1 MTNKRV
7 RIFFVWIAL
16 LVLALPAKA
25 QQRFFN
31 LTADEVKVDS
41 VLPHFLYSIPL
52 PENYQDS
59 VYTVSVKYPEYMDMT
74 VSDVANYNRISGAAL
89 PSQVPLSQNISV
101 SRRKGYL
108 VASFCPLVFRNNKYQ
123 MLVSFM
129 LDVKAK
135 AVKNSVLRQR
145 KNDKAYAS
153 AADIYAEHSLLASG
167 KWAKIRVSSSGVY
180 QLTEAT
186 VRQAGFSNINKVK
199 IYGYGGNLQNEAL
212 YANDLARTDD
222 LKEVPQCVVGG
233 KHLFYAKGP
242 VSWTS
247 NSSTVRRRN
256 PYSDYGYYFITQ
268 SDEEPAT
275 VDSATFVSS
284 FYPSPDDYH
293 SLYEV
298 DGYSWYNGGRNL
310 FDPTPISVGG
320 SQQVVITNT
329 TGSQKGR
336 LTVNVS
342 AGGTNQIRIQLN
354 GKDIGTLNVRILDYC
369 KAGQD
374 SGTYLLDN
382 LKVDGGKDTITIQN
396 VSGETA
402 RLDYV
407 SMAWEKAIPLPNLSG
422 SHPAAT
428 YVKNIANQDLHADGQ
443 ADLVIIIPAS
453 RTLLKQAQ
461 RLKEFHESHDG
472 MRVNIVAAD
481 QLYNEFSSGT
491 PDANAYRRY
500 LRMLQDRAATEAD
513 MPKYLLLFGDCVWDN
528 RMLTADCKR
537 FDPDDYLLVYESEN
551 SFSET
556 VCYAG
561 DSWMGIL
568 AEGAGSDARRELQD
582 VGVGRFP
589 VTTVAEAKIMVDK
602 TINYSKNQNGGA
614 WQNTIMFMGDDGNDN
629 IHMKDVDSV
638 ANSVG
643 RDYPNFLIKKVM
655 WDAYTRESSA
665 TGNTYPEVSKIIRQ
679 QQANGALVMDYGGHG
694 NATLISHE
702 SVLGLSDFS
711 ESRTSNL
718 PLWVTAAC
726 DIMAFDGVTET
737 IGEAAVLNEK
747 GGAVAFYGTAR
758 TVFTSA
764 NKYINHAFMKR
775 VLSLQDGKPIA
786 LGEAHRLAQNDVML
800 GTNRY
805 PTPTREDPNKT
816 SPEQDNTENHLQ
828 YSLLGDPAL
837 SLNLPTA
844 QVVVDEID
852 GVAVGSGTMPTV
864 KAGSVIKMKGHVA
877 GVEGFN
883 GVVTAT
889 VRDTQ
894 EEITCK
900 LNNTSND
907 GAEVAF
913 KYLDRTKTLYHG
925 SDSIRNSSFELTFA
939 VPKDINYADGQG
951 MINLYALNTD
961 KTIRANGSCDQ
972 FIVGGSA
979 EAKND
984 SVGPSIYCYLNSPS
998 FVDGGN
1004 VNGTPYF
1011 VAEIKD
1017 KDGINAAGSGIGHDL
1032 QLVIDGDMAKTYTLN
1047 NNFSYDFGT
1056 YTSGSTFYSIPELEE
1071 GPHRLQFRAW
1081 DIQNNSSTAV
1091 LHFNVVKGLRP
1102 QLFNIG
1108 VTNNPARTSTTFI
1121 ISHDRMESNMDV
1133 VIELFDAA
1141 GRQMWRHAES
1151 GVSATGNYTVD
1162 WDLSVD
1168 GGRPLQMASISIVSK
1183 CRRKAA
1189 AMCRRRRSSLSSAT
1203 DKTGDKTITELL

>member
-108 VASFCPLVFRNNKYQ
+108 VVSFCPLVFRNNKYQ

-180 QLTEAT
+180 QLTDAT

-222 LKEVPQCVVGG
+222 LKEVPQCIVGG

-342 AGGTNQIRIQLN
+342 AGGNNQIRILLN
-354 GKDIGTLNVRILDYC
+354 GKELGTLNVPILQYC
-369 KAGQD
+369 KAGQVG
-374 SGTYLLDN
+374 GTYSLDN
-382 LKVDGGKDTITIQN
+382 LRIDAKDTVTIVN

-537 FDPDDYLLVYESEN
+537 FDPDDFLLVYESEN

-694 NATLISHE
+694 SATLISHE

-726 DIMAFDGVTET
+726 DIMPFDGVTET
-737 IGEAAVLNEK
+737 IGESAVLNEK

-805 PTPTREDPNKT
+805 PTPTRENPNKT
-816 SPEQDNTENHLQ
+816 SPEQDNSENHLQ

-900 LNNTSND
+900 LNNTSGD
-907 GAEVAF
+907 GAEEAF

-925 SDSIRNSSFELTFA
+925 SDSIRNGQFELTFA

-1004 VNGTPYF
+1004 VNSTPYF

-1168 GGRPLQMASISIVSK
+1168 GGRPLQTGVYLYRVKVSSEGSSYVSK
-1183 CRRKAA
+1183 TKKLIVISNR
-1189 AMCRRRRSSLSSAT
+1189 
-1203 DKTGDKTITELL
+1203 

>member
-108 VASFCPLVFRNNKYQ
+108 VVSFCPLVFRNNKYQ

-180 QLTEAT
+180 QLTDAT

-342 AGGTNQIRIQLN
+342 AGGNNQIRILLN
-354 GKDIGTLNVRILDYC
+354 GKELGTLNVPILQYC
-369 KAGQD
+369 KAGQVG
-374 SGTYLLDN
+374 GTYSLDN
-382 LKVDGGKDTITIQN
+382 LRIDAKDTVTIVN

-537 FDPDDYLLVYESEN
+537 FDPDDFLLVYESEN

-694 NATLISHE
+694 SATLISHE

-726 DIMAFDGVTET
+726 DIMPFDGVTET

-900 LNNTSND
+900 LNNTSGD

-925 SDSIRNSSFELTFA
+925 SDSIRNGQFELTFA

-1004 VNGTPYF
+1004 VNSTPYF

-1168 GGRPLQMASISIVSK
+1168 GGRPLQTGVYLYRVKVSSEGSSYVSK
-1183 CRRKAA
+1183 TKKLIVISNR
-1189 AMCRRRRSSLSSAT
+1189 
-1203 DKTGDKTITELL
+1203 

>member
-108 VASFCPLVFRNNKYQ
+108 VVSFCPLVFRNNKYQ

-180 QLTEAT
+180 QLTDAT

-342 AGGTNQIRIQLN
+342 AGGNNQIRILLN
-354 GKDIGTLNVRILDYC
+354 GKELGTLNVPILQYC
-369 KAGQD
+369 KAGQVG
-374 SGTYLLDN
+374 GTYSLDN
-382 LKVDGGKDTITIQN
+382 LRIDAKDTVTIVN

-537 FDPDDYLLVYESEN
+537 FDPDDFLLVYESEN

-694 NATLISHE
+694 SATLISHE

-726 DIMAFDGVTET
+726 DIMPFDGVTET
-737 IGEAAVLNEK
+737 IGESAVLNEK

-805 PTPTREDPNKT
+805 PTPTRENPNKT
-816 SPEQDNTENHLQ
+816 SPEQDNSENHLQ

-900 LNNTSND
+900 LNNTSGD

-925 SDSIRNSSFELTFA
+925 SDSIRNSQFELTFA

-1004 VNGTPYF
+1004 VNSTPYF

-1168 GGRPLQMASISIVSK
+1168 GGRPLQTGVYLYRVKVSSEGSSYVSK
-1183 CRRKAA
+1183 TKKLIVISNR
-1189 AMCRRRRSSLSSAT
+1189 
-1203 DKTGDKTITELL
+1203 

>member
-108 VASFCPLVFRNNKYQ
+108 VVSFCPLVFRNNKYQ

-180 QLTEAT
+180 QLTDAT

-342 AGGTNQIRIQLN
+342 AGGNNQIRILLN
-354 GKDIGTLNVRILDYC
+354 GKELGTLNVPILQYC
-369 KAGQD
+369 KAGQVG
-374 SGTYLLDN
+374 GTYSLDN
-382 LKVDGGKDTITIQN
+382 LRIDAKDTVTIVN

-537 FDPDDYLLVYESEN
+537 FDPDDFLLVYESEN

-556 VCYAG
+556 SCYAG

-694 NATLISHE
+694 SATLISHE

-726 DIMAFDGVTET
+726 DIMPFDGVTET
-737 IGEAAVLNEK
+737 IGESAVLNEK

-816 SPEQDNTENHLQ
+816 SPEQDNSENHLQ

-900 LNNTSND
+900 LNNTSGD

-1004 VNGTPYF
+1004 VNSTPYF

-1141 GRQMWRHAES
+1141 GRQIWRHAES

-1168 GGRPLQMASISIVSK
+1168 GGRPLQTGVYLYRVKVSSEGSSYVSK
-1183 CRRKAA
+1183 TKKLIVISNR
-1189 AMCRRRRSSLSSAT
+1189 
-1203 DKTGDKTITELL
+1203 

>member
-108 VASFCPLVFRNNKYQ
+108 VVSFCPLVFRNNKYQ

-180 QLTEAT
+180 QLTDAT

-342 AGGTNQIRIQLN
+342 AGGNNQIRILLN
-354 GKDIGTLNVRILDYC
+354 GKELGTLNVPILQYC

-382 LKVDGGKDTITIQN
+382 LKVDGCKDTITIQN

-537 FDPDDYLLVYESEN
+537 FDPDDFLLVYESEN

-726 DIMAFDGVTET
+726 DIMPFDGVTET
-737 IGEAAVLNEK
+737 IGESAVLNEK

-889 VRDTQ
+889 VRDTR

-900 LNNTSND
+900 LNNTSGD
-907 GAEVAF
+907 GAEEAF

-1004 VNGTPYF
+1004 VNSTPYF

-1168 GGRPLQMASISIVSK
+1168 GGRPLQTGVYLYRVKVSSEGSSYVSK
-1183 CRRKAA
+1183 TKKLIVISNR
-1189 AMCRRRRSSLSSAT
+1189 
-1203 DKTGDKTITELL
+1203 

>member
-108 VASFCPLVFRNNKYQ
+108 VVSFCPLVFRNNKYQ

-180 QLTEAT
+180 QLTDAT

-268 SDEEPAT
+268 SDEEPAR

-342 AGGTNQIRIQLN
+342 AGGNNQIRILLN
-354 GKDIGTLNVRILDYC
+354 GKELGTLNVPILQYC
-369 KAGQD
+369 KAGQVG
-374 SGTYLLDN
+374 GTYSLDN
-382 LKVDGGKDTITIQN
+382 LRIDAKDTVTIVN

-726 DIMAFDGVTET
+726 DIMPFDGVTET
-737 IGEAAVLNEK
+737 IGESAVLNEK

-889 VRDTQ
+889 VRDTR

-900 LNNTSND
+900 LNNTSGD

-925 SDSIRNSSFELTFA
+925 SDSIRNGQFELTFA

-1004 VNGTPYF
+1004 VNSTPYF

-1168 GGRPLQMASISIVSK
+1168 GGRPLQTGVYLYRVKVSSEGSSYVSK
-1183 CRRKAA
+1183 TKKLIVISNR
-1189 AMCRRRRSSLSSAT
+1189 
-1203 DKTGDKTITELL
+1203 

>member
-108 VASFCPLVFRNNKYQ
+108 VVSFCPLVFRNNKYQ

-342 AGGTNQIRIQLN
+342 AGGNNQIRILLN
-354 GKDIGTLNVRILDYC
+354 GKELGTLNVPILQYC
-369 KAGQD
+369 KAGQVG
-374 SGTYLLDN
+374 GTYSLDN
-382 LKVDGGKDTITIQN
+382 LRIDAKDTVTIVN

-694 NATLISHE
+694 SATLISHE

-726 DIMAFDGVTET
+726 DIMPFDGVTET
-737 IGEAAVLNEK
+737 IGESAVLNEK

-900 LNNTSND
+900 LNNTSGD

-1004 VNGTPYF
+1004 VNSTPYF

-1168 GGRPLQMASISIVSK
+1168 GGRPLQTGVYLYRVKVSSEGSSYVSK
-1183 CRRKAA
+1183 TKKLIVISNR
-1189 AMCRRRRSSLSSAT
+1189 
-1203 DKTGDKTITELL
+1203 

>member
-342 AGGTNQIRIQLN
+342 AGGNNQIRILLN

-900 LNNTSND
+900 LNNTSGD

-1004 VNGTPYF
+1004 VNSTPYF

-1168 GGRPLQMASISIVSK
+1168 GGRPLQTGVYLYRVKVSSEGSSYVSK
-1183 CRRKAA
+1183 TKKLIVISNR
-1189 AMCRRRRSSLSSAT
+1189 
-1203 DKTGDKTITELL
+1203 

>member
-222 LKEVPQCVVGG
+222 LKVVPQCVVGG

-310 FDPTPISVGG
+310 FDPTPISVGC

-1168 GGRPLQMASISIVSK
+1168 GGRPLQTGVYLYRVKVSSEGSSYVSK
-1183 CRRKAA
+1183 TKKLIVISNR
-1189 AMCRRRRSSLSSAT
+1189 
-1203 DKTGDKTITELL
+1203 

>member
-108 VASFCPLVFRNNKYQ
+108 VVSFCPLVFRNNKYQ

-180 QLTEAT
+180 QLTDAT

-342 AGGTNQIRIQLN
+342 AGGNNQIRILLN
-354 GKDIGTLNVRILDYC
+354 GKELGTLDVPILQYC
-369 KAGQD
+369 KAGQVG
-374 SGTYLLDN
+374 GTYSLDN
-382 LKVDGGKDTITIQN
+382 LRIDAKDTVTIVN

-537 FDPDDYLLVYESEN
+537 FDPDDFLLVYESEN

-694 NATLISHE
+694 SATLISHE

-726 DIMAFDGVTET
+726 DIMPFDGVTET

-900 LNNTSND
+900 LNNTSGD

-925 SDSIRNSSFELTFA
+925 SDSIRNGQFELTFA

-1004 VNGTPYF
+1004 VNSTPYF

-1141 GRQMWRHAES
+1141 GRQMWRHAEN

-1168 GGRPLQMASISIVSK
+1168 GGRPLQTGVYLYRVKVSSEGSSYVSK
-1183 CRRKAA
+1183 TKKLIVISNR
-1189 AMCRRRRSSLSSAT
+1189 
-1203 DKTGDKTITELL
+1203 

>member
-108 VASFCPLVFRNNKYQ
+108 VVSFCPLVFRNNKYQ

-180 QLTEAT
+180 QLTDAT

-342 AGGTNQIRIQLN
+342 AGGNNQIRILLN
-354 GKDIGTLNVRILDYC
+354 GKELGTLNVPILQYC
-369 KAGQD
+369 KAGQVG
-374 SGTYLLDN
+374 GTYSLDN
-382 LKVDGGKDTITIQN
+382 LRIDAKDTVTIVN

-537 FDPDDYLLVYESEN
+537 FDPDDFLLVYESEN

-694 NATLISHE
+694 SATLISHE

-726 DIMAFDGVTET
+726 DIMPFDGVTET
-737 IGEAAVLNEK
+737 IGESAVLNEK

-816 SPEQDNTENHLQ
+816 SPEQDNSENHLQ

-900 LNNTSND
+900 LNNTSGD

-925 SDSIRNSSFELTFA
+925 SDSIRNSQFELTFA

-1004 VNGTPYF
+1004 VNSTPYF

-1168 GGRPLQMASISIVSK
+1168 GGRPLQTGVYLYRVKVSSEGSSYVSK
-1183 CRRKAA
+1183 TKKLIVISNR
-1189 AMCRRRRSSLSSAT
+1189 
-1203 DKTGDKTITELL
+1203 

>member
-108 VASFCPLVFRNNKYQ
+108 VVSFCPLVFRNNKYQ

-180 QLTEAT
+180 QLTDAT

-342 AGGTNQIRIQLN
+342 AGGNNQIRILLN
-354 GKDIGTLNVRILDYC
+354 GKELGTLNVPILQYC
-369 KAGQD
+369 KAGQVG
-374 SGTYLLDN
+374 GTYSLDN
-382 LKVDGGKDTITIQN
+382 LRIDAKDTVTIVN

-537 FDPDDYLLVYESEN
+537 FDPDDFLLVYESEN

-694 NATLISHE
+694 SATLISHE

-726 DIMAFDGVTET
+726 DIMPFDGVTET
-737 IGEAAVLNEK
+737 IGESAVLNEK

-900 LNNTSND
+900 LNNTSGD

-925 SDSIRNSSFELTFA
+925 SDSIRNGQFELTFA

-979 EAKND
+979 ETKND

-1004 VNGTPYF
+1004 VNSTPYF

-1168 GGRPLQMASISIVSK
+1168 GGRPLQTGVYLYRVKVSSEGSSYVSK
-1183 CRRKAA
+1183 TKKLIVISNR
-1189 AMCRRRRSSLSSAT
+1189 
-1203 DKTGDKTITELL
+1203 

>member
-108 VASFCPLVFRNNKYQ
+108 VVSFCPLVFRNNKYQ

-180 QLTEAT
+180 QLTDAT

-342 AGGTNQIRIQLN
+342 AGGNNQIRILLN
-354 GKDIGTLNVRILDYC
+354 GKELGTLNVPILQYC
-369 KAGQD
+369 KAGQVG
-374 SGTYLLDN
+374 GTYSLDN
-382 LKVDGGKDTITIQN
+382 LRIDAKDTVTIVN

-537 FDPDDYLLVYESEN
+537 FDPDDFLLVYESEN

-556 VCYAG
+556 SCYAG

-694 NATLISHE
+694 SATLISHE

-726 DIMAFDGVTET
+726 DIMPFDGVTET
-737 IGEAAVLNEK
+737 IGESAVLNEK

-805 PTPTREDPNKT
+805 PTPTRENPNKT
-816 SPEQDNTENHLQ
+816 SPEQDNSENHLQ

-889 VRDTQ
+889 VRDTR

-900 LNNTSND
+900 LNNTSGD
-907 GAEVAF
+907 GAEEAF

-925 SDSIRNSSFELTFA
+925 SDSIRNGQFELTFA

-1004 VNGTPYF
+1004 VNSTPYF

-1141 GRQMWRHAES
+1141 GRQMWRHAEN

-1168 GGRPLQMASISIVSK
+1168 GGRPLQTGVYLYRVKVSSEGSSYVSK
-1183 CRRKAA
+1183 TKKLIVISNR
-1189 AMCRRRRSSLSSAT
+1189 
-1203 DKTGDKTITELL
+1203 

>member
-108 VASFCPLVFRNNKYQ
+108 VVSFCPLVFRNNKYQ

-180 QLTEAT
+180 QLTDAT

-342 AGGTNQIRIQLN
+342 AGGNNQIRILLN
-354 GKDIGTLNVRILDYC
+354 GKELGTLNVPILQYC
-369 KAGQD
+369 KAGQAG
-374 SGTYLLDN
+374 GTYSLDN
-382 LKVDGGKDTITIQN
+382 LRIDAKDTVTIVN

-694 NATLISHE
+694 SATLISHE

-726 DIMAFDGVTET
+726 DIMPFDGVTET
-737 IGEAAVLNEK
+737 IGESAVLNEK

-816 SPEQDNTENHLQ
+816 SPEQDNSENHLQ

-900 LNNTSND
+900 LNNTSGD

-925 SDSIRNSSFELTFA
+925 SDSIRNGQFELTFA

-961 KTIRANGSCDQ
+961 KTVRANGSCDQ

-1004 VNGTPYF
+1004 VNSTPYF

-1168 GGRPLQMASISIVSK
+1168 GGRPLQTGVYLYRVKVSSEGSSYVSK
-1183 CRRKAA
+1183 TKKLIVISNR
-1189 AMCRRRRSSLSSAT
+1189 
-1203 DKTGDKTITELL
+1203 

>member
-108 VASFCPLVFRNNKYQ
+108 VVSFCPLVFRNNKYQ

-180 QLTEAT
+180 QLTDAT

-342 AGGTNQIRIQLN
+342 AGGNNQIRILLN
-354 GKDIGTLNVRILDYC
+354 GKELGTLDVPILQYC
-369 KAGQD
+369 KAGQV
-374 SGTYLLDN
+374 SGTYSLDN
-382 LKVDGGKDTITIQN
+382 LRIDAKDTVTIVN

-694 NATLISHE
+694 SATLISHE

-726 DIMAFDGVTET
+726 DIMPFDGVTET
-737 IGEAAVLNEK
+737 IGESAVLNEK

-900 LNNTSND
+900 LNNTSGD

-925 SDSIRNSSFELTFA
+925 SDSIRNGQFELTFA

-1004 VNGTPYF
+1004 VNSTPYF

-1168 GGRPLQMASISIVSK
+1168 GGRPLQTGVYLYRVKVSSEGSSYVSK
-1183 CRRKAA
+1183 TKKLIVISNR
-1189 AMCRRRRSSLSSAT
+1189 
-1203 DKTGDKTITELL
+1203 

>member
-108 VASFCPLVFRNNKYQ
+108 VVSFCPLVFRNNKYQ

-180 QLTEAT
+180 QLTDAT
-186 VRQAGFSNINKVK
+186 VRQAGFSNINRVK

-298 DGYSWYNGGRNL
+298 DGYSWFNGGRNL

-342 AGGTNQIRIQLN
+342 AGGNNQIRILLN
-354 GKDIGTLNVRILDYC
+354 GKELGTLNVPILQYC
-369 KAGQD
+369 KAGQVG
-374 SGTYLLDN
+374 GTYSLDN
-382 LKVDGGKDTITIQN
+382 LRIDAKDTVTIVN

-726 DIMAFDGVTET
+726 DIMPFDGVTET
-737 IGEAAVLNEK
+737 IGESAVLNEK

-889 VRDTQ
+889 VRDTR

-900 LNNTSND
+900 LNNTSGD

-925 SDSIRNSSFELTFA
+925 SDSIRNGQFELTFA

-1004 VNGTPYF
+1004 VNSTPYF

-1141 GRQMWRHAES
+1141 GRQIWRHAES

-1168 GGRPLQMASISIVSK
+1168 GGRPLQTGVYLYRVKVSSEGSSYVSK
-1183 CRRKAA
+1183 TKKLIVISNR
-1189 AMCRRRRSSLSSAT
+1189 
-1203 DKTGDKTITELL
+1203 

>member
-7 RIFFVWIAL
+7 RIFFVWMAL
-16 LVLALPAKA
+16 LVLTLPAKA

-180 QLTEAT
+180 QLTDAT

-1168 GGRPLQMASISIVSK
+1168 GGRPLQTGVYLYRVKVSSEGSSYVSK
-1183 CRRKAA
+1183 TKKLIVISNR
-1189 AMCRRRRSSLSSAT
+1189 
-1203 DKTGDKTITELL
+1203 

>member
-108 VASFCPLVFRNNKYQ
+108 VVSFCPLVFRNNKYQ

-180 QLTEAT
+180 QLTDAT

-342 AGGTNQIRIQLN
+342 AGGNNQIRILLN
-354 GKDIGTLNVRILDYC
+354 GKELGTLNVPILQYC
-369 KAGQD
+369 KAGQVG
-374 SGTYLLDN
+374 GTYSLDN
-382 LKVDGGKDTITIQN
+382 LRIDAKDTVTIVN

-537 FDPDDYLLVYESEN
+537 FDPDDFLLVYESEN

-655 WDAYTRESSA
+655 WDAYNRESSA

-694 NATLISHE
+694 SATLISHE

-726 DIMAFDGVTET
+726 DIMPFDGVTET
-737 IGEAAVLNEK
+737 IGESAVLNEK

-816 SPEQDNTENHLQ
+816 SPEQDNSENHLQ

-900 LNNTSND
+900 LNNTSGD

-925 SDSIRNSSFELTFA
+925 SDSIRNGQFELTFA

-1004 VNGTPYF
+1004 VNSTPYF

-1168 GGRPLQMASISIVSK
+1168 GGRPLQTGVYLYRVKVSSEGSSYVSK
-1183 CRRKAA
+1183 TKKLIVISNR
-1189 AMCRRRRSSLSSAT
+1189 
-1203 DKTGDKTITELL
+1203 

>member
-108 VASFCPLVFRNNKYQ
+108 VVSFCPLVFRNNKYQ

-180 QLTEAT
+180 QLTDAT

-342 AGGTNQIRIQLN
+342 AGGNNQIRILLN
-354 GKDIGTLNVRILDYC
+354 GKELGTLNVPILQYC
-369 KAGQD
+369 KAGQV
-374 SGTYLLDN
+374 SGTYSLDN
-382 LKVDGGKDTITIQN
+382 LRIDAKDTVTIVN

-537 FDPDDYLLVYESEN
+537 FDPDDFLLVYESEN

-694 NATLISHE
+694 SATLISHE

-726 DIMAFDGVTET
+726 DIMPFDGVTET
-737 IGEAAVLNEK
+737 IGESAVLNEK

-816 SPEQDNTENHLQ
+816 SPEQDNSENHLQ

-900 LNNTSND
+900 LNNTSGD

-925 SDSIRNSSFELTFA
+925 SDSIRNGQFELTFA

-1004 VNGTPYF
+1004 VNSTPYF

-1168 GGRPLQMASISIVSK
+1168 GGRPLQTGVYLYRVKVSSEGSSYVSK
-1183 CRRKAA
+1183 TKKLIVISNR
-1189 AMCRRRRSSLSSAT
+1189 
-1203 DKTGDKTITELL
+1203 

>member
-108 VASFCPLVFRNNKYQ
+108 VVSFCPLVFRNNKYQ

-180 QLTEAT
+180 QLTDAT

-342 AGGTNQIRIQLN
+342 AGGNNQIRILLN
-354 GKDIGTLNVRILDYC
+354 GKELGTLNVPILQYC
-369 KAGQD
+369 KAGQV
-374 SGTYLLDN
+374 SGTYSLDN
-382 LKVDGGKDTITIQN
+382 LRIDAKDTVTIVN

-472 MRVNIVAAD
+472 MRVNMVAAD

-537 FDPDDYLLVYESEN
+537 FDPDDFLLVYESEN

-694 NATLISHE
+694 SATLISHE

-726 DIMAFDGVTET
+726 DIMPFDGVTET
-737 IGEAAVLNEK
+737 IGESAVLNEK

-900 LNNTSND
+900 LNNTSGD

-1004 VNGTPYF
+1004 VNSTPYF

-1168 GGRPLQMASISIVSK
+1168 GGRPLQTGVYLYRVKVSSEGSSYVSK
-1183 CRRKAA
+1183 TKKLIVISNR
-1189 AMCRRRRSSLSSAT
+1189 
-1203 DKTGDKTITELL
+1203 

>member
-180 QLTEAT
+180 QLTDAT

-320 SQQVVITNT
+320 SQQVLITNT

-354 GKDIGTLNVRILDYC
+354 GKDIGTLNVPILDYC

-396 VSGETA
+396 VSGEIA

-556 VCYAG
+556 TCYAG

-726 DIMAFDGVTET
+726 DIMPFDGVTET

-900 LNNTSND
+900 LNNTSGD

-1004 VNGTPYF
+1004 VNSTPYF

-1168 GGRPLQMASISIVSK
+1168 GGRPLQTGVYLYRVKVSSEGSSYVSK
-1183 CRRKAA
+1183 TKKLIVISNR
-1189 AMCRRRRSSLSSAT
+1189 
-1203 DKTGDKTITELL
+1203 

>member
-108 VASFCPLVFRNNKYQ
+108 VVSFCPLVFRNNKYQ

-180 QLTEAT
+180 QLTDAT

-212 YANDLARTDD
+212 YANDLTRTDD

-342 AGGTNQIRIQLN
+342 AGGNNQIRILLN
-354 GKDIGTLNVRILDYC
+354 GKELGTLNVPILQYC
-369 KAGQD
+369 KAGQVG
-374 SGTYLLDN
+374 GTYSLDN
-382 LKVDGGKDTITIQN
+382 LRIDAKDTVTIVN

-407 SMAWEKAIPLPNLSG
+407 SMAWAKAIPLPNLSG

-655 WDAYTRESSA
+655 WDAYNRESSA

-694 NATLISHE
+694 SATLISHE

-726 DIMAFDGVTET
+726 DIMPFDGVTET
-737 IGEAAVLNEK
+737 IGESAVLNEK

-805 PTPTREDPNKT
+805 PTPTRENPNKT
-816 SPEQDNTENHLQ
+816 SPEQDNSENHLQ

-889 VRDTQ
+889 VRDTR

-900 LNNTSND
+900 LNNTSDD
-907 GAEVAF
+907 GAEEAF

-1004 VNGTPYF
+1004 VNSTPYF

-1168 GGRPLQMASISIVSK
+1168 GGRPLQTGVYLYRVKVSSEGSSYVSK
-1183 CRRKAA
+1183 TKKLIVISNR
-1189 AMCRRRRSSLSSAT
+1189 
-1203 DKTGDKTITELL
+1203 

>member
-407 SMAWEKAIPLPNLSG
+407 SMAWEKVIPLPNLSG

-1168 GGRPLQMASISIVSK
+1168 GGRPLQTGVYLYRVKVSSEGSSYVLKTKKLIVISN
-1183 CRRKAA
+1183 R
-1189 AMCRRRRSSLSSAT
+1189 
-1203 DKTGDKTITELL
+1203 

>member
-180 QLTEAT
+180 QLTDAT

-354 GKDIGTLNVRILDYC
+354 GKDIGTLNVPILDYC

-472 MRVNIVAAD
+472 LRVNIVAAD

-556 VCYAG
+556 ACYAG

-726 DIMAFDGVTET
+726 DIMPFDGVTET

-900 LNNTSND
+900 LNNTSGD

-1004 VNGTPYF
+1004 VNSTPYF

-1168 GGRPLQMASISIVSK
+1168 GGRPLQTGVYLYRVKVSSEGSSYVSK
-1183 CRRKAA
+1183 TKKLIVISNR
-1189 AMCRRRRSSLSSAT
+1189 
-1203 DKTGDKTITELL
+1203 

>member
-108 VASFCPLVFRNNKYQ
+108 VVSFCPLVFRNNKYQ

-180 QLTEAT
+180 QLTDAT

-298 DGYSWYNGGRNL
+298 DGYSWFNGGRNL

-354 GKDIGTLNVRILDYC
+354 GKDIGTLNVPILDYC

-396 VSGETA
+396 VSGEIA

-900 LNNTSND
+900 LNNTSGD
-907 GAEVAF
+907 GAEEAF

-925 SDSIRNSSFELTFA
+925 SDSIRNGQFELTFA

-1004 VNGTPYF
+1004 VNSTPYF

-1168 GGRPLQMASISIVSK
+1168 GGRPLQTGVYLYRVKVSSEGSSYVSK
-1183 CRRKAA
+1183 TKKLIVISNR
-1189 AMCRRRRSSLSSAT
+1189 
-1203 DKTGDKTITELL
+1203 

>member
-59 VYTVSVKYPEYMDMT
+59 VYTVSVKYPEYIDMT

-284 FYPSPDDYH
+284 SYPSPDDYH

-342 AGGTNQIRIQLN
+342 AGGNNQIRILLN
-354 GKDIGTLNVRILDYC
+354 GKELGTLNVRILDYC

-472 MRVNIVAAD
+472 LRVNIVAAD

-694 NATLISHE
+694 SATLISHE

-726 DIMAFDGVTET
+726 DIMPFDGVTET

-1004 VNGTPYF
+1004 VNSTPYF

-1121 ISHDRMESNMDV
+1121 ISHDRMESNMDI

-1168 GGRPLQMASISIVSK
+1168 GGRPLQTGVYLYRVKVSSEGSSYVSK
-1183 CRRKAA
+1183 TKKLIVISNR
-1189 AMCRRRRSSLSSAT
+1189 
-1203 DKTGDKTITELL
+1203 

>member
-108 VASFCPLVFRNNKYQ
+108 VVSFCPLVFRNNKYQ

-180 QLTEAT
+180 QLTDAT

-342 AGGTNQIRIQLN
+342 AGGNNQIRILLN
-354 GKDIGTLNVRILDYC
+354 GKELGTLNVPILQYC
-369 KAGQD
+369 KAGQVG
-374 SGTYLLDN
+374 GTYSLDN
-382 LKVDGGKDTITIQN
+382 LRIDAKDTVTIVN

-694 NATLISHE
+694 SATLISHE

-726 DIMAFDGVTET
+726 DIMPFDGVTET
-737 IGEAAVLNEK
+737 IGESAVLNEK

-900 LNNTSND
+900 LNNTSDD
-907 GAEVAF
+907 GAEEAF

-925 SDSIRNSSFELTFA
+925 SDSIRNGQFELTFA

-1004 VNGTPYF
+1004 VNSTPYF

-1168 GGRPLQMASISIVSK
+1168 GGRPLQTGVYLYRVKVSSEGSSYVSK
-1183 CRRKAA
+1183 TKKLIVISNR
-1189 AMCRRRRSSLSSAT
+1189 
-1203 DKTGDKTITELL
+1203 

>member
-108 VASFCPLVFRNNKYQ
+108 VVSFCPLVFRNNKYQ

-180 QLTEAT
+180 QLTDAT

-342 AGGTNQIRIQLN
+342 AGGNNQIRILLN
-354 GKDIGTLNVRILDYC
+354 GKELGTLNVPILQYC
-369 KAGQD
+369 KAGQVG
-374 SGTYLLDN
+374 GTYSLDN
-382 LKVDGGKDTITIQN
+382 LRIDAKDTVTIVN

-537 FDPDDYLLVYESEN
+537 FDPDDFLLVYESEN

-726 DIMAFDGVTET
+726 DIMPFDGVTET

-900 LNNTSND
+900 LNNTSGD

-1004 VNGTPYF
+1004 VNSTPYF

-1168 GGRPLQMASISIVSK
+1168 GGRPLQTGVYLYRVKVSSEGSSYVSK
-1183 CRRKAA
+1183 TKKLIVISNR
-1189 AMCRRRRSSLSSAT
+1189 
-1203 DKTGDKTITELL
+1203 

>member
-694 NATLISHE
+694 NATLISDE

-1168 GGRPLQMASISIVSK
+1168 GGRPLQTGVYLYRVKVSSEGSSYVSK
-1183 CRRKAA
+1183 TKKLIVISNR
-1189 AMCRRRRSSLSSAT
+1189 
-1203 DKTGDKTITELL
+1203 

>member
-1 MTNKRV
+1 
-7 RIFFVWIAL
+7 
-16 LVLALPAKA
+16 
-25 QQRFFN
+25 
-31 LTADEVKVDS
+31 
-41 VLPHFLYSIPL
+41 
-52 PENYQDS
+52 
-59 VYTVSVKYPEYMDMT
+59 
-74 VSDVANYNRISGAAL
+74 
-89 PSQVPLSQNISV
+89 
-101 SRRKGYL
+101 
-108 VASFCPLVFRNNKYQ
+108 
-123 MLVSFM
+123 
-129 LDVKAK
+129 
-135 AVKNSVLRQR
+135 
-145 KNDKAYAS
+145 
-153 AADIYAEHSLLASG
+153 
-167 KWAKIRVSSSGVY
+167 
-180 QLTEAT
+180 
-186 VRQAGFSNINKVK
+186 
-199 IYGYGGNLQNEAL
+199 
-212 YANDLARTDD
+212 
-222 LKEVPQCVVGG
+222 
-233 KHLFYAKGP
+233 
-242 VSWTS
+242 
-247 NSSTVRRRN
+247 
-256 PYSDYGYYFITQ
+256 
-268 SDEEPAT
+268 
-275 VDSATFVSS
+275 
-284 FYPSPDDYH
+284 
-293 SLYEV
+293 
-298 DGYSWYNGGRNL
+298 
-310 FDPTPISVGG
+310 
-320 SQQVVITNT
+320 
-329 TGSQKGR
+329 
-336 LTVNVS
+336 
-342 AGGTNQIRIQLN
+342 
-354 GKDIGTLNVRILDYC
+354 
-369 KAGQD
+369 
-374 SGTYLLDN
+374 
-382 LKVDGGKDTITIQN
+382 
-396 VSGETA
+396 
-402 RLDYV
+402 
-407 SMAWEKAIPLPNLSG
+407 
-422 SHPAAT
+422 
-428 YVKNIANQDLHADGQ
+428 
-443 ADLVIIIPAS
+443 
-453 RTLLKQAQ
+453 
-461 RLKEFHESHDG
+461 
-472 MRVNIVAAD
+472 
-481 QLYNEFSSGT
+481 
-491 PDANAYRRY
+491 
-500 LRMLQDRAATEAD
+500 
-513 MPKYLLLFGDCVWDN
+513 
-528 RMLTADCKR
+528 
-537 FDPDDYLLVYESEN
+537 
-551 SFSET
+551 
-556 VCYAG
+556 
-561 DSWMGIL
+561 
-568 AEGAGSDARRELQD
+568 
-582 VGVGRFP
+582 
-589 VTTVAEAKIMVDK
+589 
-602 TINYSKNQNGGA
+602 
-614 WQNTIMFMGDDGNDN
+614 
-629 IHMKDVDSV
+629 MKDVDSV

-726 DIMAFDGVTET
+726 DIMPFDGVTET
-737 IGEAAVLNEK
+737 IGEAAVRNEK

-816 SPEQDNTENHLQ
+816 SPEQDNSENHLQ

-889 VRDTQ
+889 VRDTR

-900 LNNTSND
+900 LNNTSGD
-907 GAEVAF
+907 GAEEAF
-913 KYLDRTKTLYHG
+913 KYLDRTKTLYYG

-1004 VNGTPYF
+1004 VNSTPYF

-1141 GRQMWRHAES
+1141 GRQIWRHAES

-1168 GGRPLQMASISIVSK
+1168 GGRPLQTGVYLYRVKVSSEGSSYVSK
-1183 CRRKAA
+1183 TKKLIVISNR
-1189 AMCRRRRSSLSSAT
+1189 
-1203 DKTGDKTITELL
+1203 

>member
-180 QLTEAT
+180 QLTDAT

-354 GKDIGTLNVRILDYC
+354 GKDIGTLNVPILDYC

-396 VSGETA
+396 VSGEIA

-407 SMAWEKAIPLPNLSG
+407 SMAWEKAIPLSPLSG
-422 SHPAAT
+422 KHPAAT

-556 VCYAG
+556 TCYAS

-629 IHMKDVDSV
+629 IHMQDVDSV

-1004 VNGTPYF
+1004 VNSTPYF

-1162 WDLSVD
+1162 WNLSVD
-1168 GGRPLQMASISIVSK
+1168 GGRPLQTGVYLYRVKVSSEGSSYVSK
-1183 CRRKAA
+1183 TKKLIVISNR
-1189 AMCRRRRSSLSSAT
+1189 
-1203 DKTGDKTITELL
+1203 

>member
-342 AGGTNQIRIQLN
+342 AGGNNQIRILLN
-354 GKDIGTLNVRILDYC
+354 GKELGTLNVPILQYC
-369 KAGQD
+369 KAGQVG
-374 SGTYLLDN
+374 GTYSLDN
-382 LKVDGGKDTITIQN
+382 LRIDAKDTVTIEN

-461 RLKEFHESHDG
+461 RLKELHESHDG

-537 FDPDDYLLVYESEN
+537 FDPDDFLLVYESEN

-556 VCYAG
+556 SCYAG

-694 NATLISHE
+694 SATLISHE

-726 DIMAFDGVTET
+726 DIMPFDGVTET
-737 IGEAAVLNEK
+737 IGESAVLNEK

-816 SPEQDNTENHLQ
+816 SPEQDNSENHLQ

-844 QVVVDEID
+844 QVVVDKID

-889 VRDTQ
+889 VRDTR

-900 LNNTSND
+900 LNNTSGD
-907 GAEVAF
+907 GAEEAF

-925 SDSIRNSSFELTFA
+925 SDSIRNGQFELTFA

-1004 VNGTPYF
+1004 VNSTPYF

-1141 GRQMWRHAES
+1141 GRQIWRHAES

-1168 GGRPLQMASISIVSK
+1168 GGRPLQTGVYLYRVKVSSEGSSYVSK
-1183 CRRKAA
+1183 TKKLIVISNR
-1189 AMCRRRRSSLSSAT
+1189 
-1203 DKTGDKTITELL
+1203 

>member
-180 QLTEAT
+180 QLTDAT

-275 VDSATFVSS
+275 IDSATFVSS

-354 GKDIGTLNVRILDYC
+354 GKDIGTLNVPILDYC

-407 SMAWEKAIPLPNLSG
+407 SMAWEKAIPLSPLSG
-422 SHPAAT
+422 KHPAAT

-864 KAGSVIKMKGHVA
+864 KAGSVIKMKGHVV

-900 LNNTSND
+900 LNNTSGD

-925 SDSIRNSSFELTFA
+925 SDSIRNSNFELTFA

-1004 VNGTPYF
+1004 VNSTPYF

-1168 GGRPLQMASISIVSK
+1168 GGRPLQTGVYLYRVKVSSEGSSYVSK
-1183 CRRKAA
+1183 TKKLIVISNR
-1189 AMCRRRRSSLSSAT
+1189 
-1203 DKTGDKTITELL
+1203 

>member
-16 LVLALPAKA
+16 LVLALQAKA

-180 QLTEAT
+180 QLTDAT

-354 GKDIGTLNVRILDYC
+354 GKDIGTLNVPILDYC

-537 FDPDDYLLVYESEN
+537 FDPDDFLLVYESEN

-726 DIMAFDGVTET
+726 DIMPFDGVTET

-979 EAKND
+979 VAKND

-998 FVDGGN
+998 FVDGGS
-1004 VNGTPYF
+1004 VNSTPYF

-1168 GGRPLQMASISIVSK
+1168 GGRPLQTGVYLYRVKVSSEGSSYVSK
-1183 CRRKAA
+1183 TKKLIVISNR
-1189 AMCRRRRSSLSSAT
+1189 
-1203 DKTGDKTITELL
+1203 

>member
-108 VASFCPLVFRNNKYQ
+108 VVSFCPLVFRNNKYQ

-180 QLTEAT
+180 QLTDAT

-342 AGGTNQIRIQLN
+342 AGGNNQIRILLN
-354 GKDIGTLNVRILDYC
+354 GKELGTLNVPILQYC

-461 RLKEFHESHDG
+461 RLKELHESHDG

-694 NATLISHE
+694 SATLISHE

-726 DIMAFDGVTET
+726 DIMPFDGVTET
-737 IGEAAVLNEK
+737 IGESAVLNEK

-900 LNNTSND
+900 LNNTSGD

-925 SDSIRNSSFELTFA
+925 SDSIRNGQFELTFA

-1004 VNGTPYF
+1004 VNSTPYF

-1168 GGRPLQMASISIVSK
+1168 GGRPLQTGVYLYRVKVSSEGSSYVSK
-1183 CRRKAA
+1183 TKKLIVISNR
-1189 AMCRRRRSSLSSAT
+1189 
-1203 DKTGDKTITELL
+1203 

>member
-108 VASFCPLVFRNNKYQ
+108 VVSFCPLVFRNNKYQ

-180 QLTEAT
+180 QLTDAT

-342 AGGTNQIRIQLN
+342 AGGNNQIRILLN
-354 GKDIGTLNVRILDYC
+354 GKELGTLNVPILQYC
-369 KAGQD
+369 KAGQAG
-374 SGTYLLDN
+374 GTYSLDN
-382 LKVDGGKDTITIQN
+382 LRIDAKDTVTIVN

-694 NATLISHE
+694 SATLISHE

-726 DIMAFDGVTET
+726 DIMPFDGVTET
-737 IGEAAVLNEK
+737 IGESAVLNEK

-816 SPEQDNTENHLQ
+816 SPEQDNSENHLQ

-889 VRDTQ
+889 VRDTR

-900 LNNTSND
+900 LNNTSDD
-907 GAEVAF
+907 GAEEAF

-925 SDSIRNSSFELTFA
+925 SDSIRNGQFELTFA

-1004 VNGTPYF
+1004 VNSTPYF

-1168 GGRPLQMASISIVSK
+1168 GGRPLQTGVYLYRVKVSSEGSSYVSK
-1183 CRRKAA
+1183 TKKLIVISNR
-1189 AMCRRRRSSLSSAT
+1189 
-1203 DKTGDKTITELL
+1203 

>member
-108 VASFCPLVFRNNKYQ
+108 VVSFCPLVFRNNKYQ

-153 AADIYAEHSLLASG
+153 AADIYAEHSLLATG

-180 QLTEAT
+180 QLTDAT

-268 SDEEPAT
+268 SDEEPVT

-369 KAGQD
+369 KAGQVG
-374 SGTYLLDN
+374 GTYSLDN
-382 LKVDGGKDTITIQN
+382 LRIDAKDTVTIVN

-537 FDPDDYLLVYESEN
+537 FDPDDFLLVYESEN

-816 SPEQDNTENHLQ
+816 SPEQDNSENHLQ

-900 LNNTSND
+900 LNNTSGD

-925 SDSIRNSSFELTFA
+925 SDSIRNGQFELTFA

-1004 VNGTPYF
+1004 VNSTPYF

-1168 GGRPLQMASISIVSK
+1168 GGRPLQTGVYLYRVKVSSEGSSYVSK
-1183 CRRKAA
+1183 TKKLIVISNR
-1189 AMCRRRRSSLSSAT
+1189 
-1203 DKTGDKTITELL
+1203 

>member
-108 VASFCPLVFRNNKYQ
+108 VVSFCPLVFRNNKYQ

-180 QLTEAT
+180 QLTDAT

-242 VSWTS
+242 VSWMS

-354 GKDIGTLNVRILDYC
+354 GKDIGTLNVPILDYC

-396 VSGETA
+396 VSGEIA

-726 DIMAFDGVTET
+726 DIMPFDGVTET

-889 VRDTQ
+889 VRDTR

-900 LNNTSND
+900 LNNTSGD

-1004 VNGTPYF
+1004 VNSTPYF

-1168 GGRPLQMASISIVSK
+1168 GGRPLQTGVYLYRVKVSSEGSSYVSK
-1183 CRRKAA
+1183 TKKLIVISNR
-1189 AMCRRRRSSLSSAT
+1189 
-1203 DKTGDKTITELL
+1203 

>member
-108 VASFCPLVFRNNKYQ
+108 VVSFCPLVFRNNKYQ

-180 QLTEAT
+180 QLTDAT

-342 AGGTNQIRIQLN
+342 AGGNNQIRILLN
-354 GKDIGTLNVRILDYC
+354 GKELGTLNVPILQYC
-369 KAGQD
+369 KAGQVG
-374 SGTYLLDN
+374 GTYSLDN
-382 LKVDGGKDTITIQN
+382 LRIDAKDTVTIVN

-694 NATLISHE
+694 SATLISHE

-726 DIMAFDGVTET
+726 DIMPFDGVTET
-737 IGEAAVLNEK
+737 IGESAVLNEK

-894 EEITCK
+894 EELTCK
-900 LNNTSND
+900 LNNTSDD
-907 GAEVAF
+907 GAEEAF

-925 SDSIRNSSFELTFA
+925 SDSIRNGQFELTFA

-1004 VNGTPYF
+1004 VNSTPYF

-1168 GGRPLQMASISIVSK
+1168 GGRPLQTGVYLYRVKVSSEGSSYVSK
-1183 CRRKAA
+1183 TKKLIVISNR
-1189 AMCRRRRSSLSSAT
+1189 
-1203 DKTGDKTITELL
+1203 

>member
-108 VASFCPLVFRNNKYQ
+108 VVSFCPLVFRNNKYQ

-180 QLTEAT
+180 QLTDAT

-284 FYPSPDDYH
+284 FYPSPDNYH

-342 AGGTNQIRIQLN
+342 AGGNNQIRILLN
-354 GKDIGTLNVRILDYC
+354 GKELGTLNVPILQYC
-369 KAGQD
+369 KAGQVG
-374 SGTYLLDN
+374 GTYSLDN
-382 LKVDGGKDTITIQN
+382 LRIDAKDTVTIVN

-694 NATLISHE
+694 SATLISHE

-726 DIMAFDGVTET
+726 DIMPFDGVTET
-737 IGEAAVLNEK
+737 IGESAVLNEK

-816 SPEQDNTENHLQ
+816 SPEQDNSENHLQ

-900 LNNTSND
+900 LNNTSGD

-1004 VNGTPYF
+1004 VNSTPYF

-1168 GGRPLQMASISIVSK
+1168 GGRPLQTGVYLYRVKVSSEGSSYVSK
-1183 CRRKAA
+1183 TKKLIVISNR
-1189 AMCRRRRSSLSSAT
+1189 
-1203 DKTGDKTITELL
+1203 